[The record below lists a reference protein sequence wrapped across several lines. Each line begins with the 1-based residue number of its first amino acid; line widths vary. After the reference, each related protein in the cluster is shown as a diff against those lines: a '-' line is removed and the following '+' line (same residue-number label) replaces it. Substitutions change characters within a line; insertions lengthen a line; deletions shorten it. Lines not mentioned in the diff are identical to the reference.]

1 MSRSVVSKMD
11 DASQKEAN
19 IVKFSSDTHDD
30 EENRDGDEGNVEE
43 TRSQALI
50 HAKNCQD
57 SFCSKPFCHQMK
69 KYLRHIDKCQDYE
82 SCLIC
87 PKIYAYDRFH
97 SQYCSK
103 SEKCVIDSRSCTYF
117 SSHQPQENSAQ
128 VSSKIQAIFLHFISD
143 RNTSQ
148 ILWRHGFKLWSQFRG
163 KTTTS

>member
-19 IVKFSSDTHDD
+19 ITKFSSESHD
-30 EENRDGDEGNVEE
+30 DEGNVEE

-57 SFCSKPFCHQMK
+57 SFCSKPFCQQMK

-103 SEKCVIDSRSCTYF
+103 SKKCVIDSRSCSYF

-128 VSSKIQAIFLHFISD
+128 VSSKIQAIFQHFISD

-148 ILWRHGFKLWSQFRG
+148 IL
-163 KTTTS
+163 

>member
-103 SEKCVIDSRSCTYF
+103 SEKCVIDSRSCSYF

-128 VSSKIQAIFLHFISD
+128 VSSKMQAFFSAFHF
-143 RNTSQ
+143 
-148 ILWRHGFKLWSQFRG
+148 
-163 KTTTS
+163 

>member
-1 MSRSVVSKMD
+1 MSRSVVFKMD
-11 DASQKEAN
+11 NASQEEAN
-19 IVKFSSDTHDD
+19 VTKFSSENESIGNRFTHDD
-30 EENRDGDEGNVEE
+30 EGSRDADDEENVDE
-43 TRSQALI
+43 TRFQALI

-87 PKIYAYDRFH
+87 PKIYAYHKFH
-97 SQYCSK
+97 SQYSSR
-103 SEKCVIDSRSCTYF
+103 SEKCVIDSRSCSYF

-128 VSSKIQAIFLHFISD
+128 VCSKKYKPFFLHFISD

-148 ILWRHGFKLWSQFRG
+148 IL
-163 KTTTS
+163 

>member
-1 MSRSVVSKMD
+1 MSRSVVFKMD
-11 DASQKEAN
+11 NASQEEAN
-19 IVKFSSDTHDD
+19 VTKFSSENESIGNRFTHDD
-30 EENRDGDEGNVEE
+30 EGSRDADDEENVDE
-43 TRSQALI
+43 TRFQALI

-87 PKIYAYDRFH
+87 PKIYAYHKFH
-97 SQYCSK
+97 SQYCSR
-103 SEKCVIDSRSCTYF
+103 SEKCVIDSRSCSYF

-128 VSSKIQAIFLHFISD
+128 VCSKKYKPFFLHFISD

-148 ILWRHGFKLWSQFRG
+148 IL
-163 KTTTS
+163 